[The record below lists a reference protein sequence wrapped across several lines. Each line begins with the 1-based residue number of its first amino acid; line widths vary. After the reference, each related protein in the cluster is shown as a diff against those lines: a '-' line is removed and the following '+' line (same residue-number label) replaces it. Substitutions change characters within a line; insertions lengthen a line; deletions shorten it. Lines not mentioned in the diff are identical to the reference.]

1 MPRFKKL
8 QDIIAFKNA
17 TENQELRFL
26 KADIKKQPAHW
37 SPFMIRK
44 KGKSRS
50 IFVCYDFNIRHN
62 KNKIIFI
69 GKCYDKENVN

>member
-37 SPFMIRK
+37 SPFMIQKRESPEASLFVMTLISGIIKTNYIYRK
-44 KGKSRS
+44 ML
-50 IFVCYDFNIRHN
+50 
-62 KNKIIFI
+62 
-69 GKCYDKENVN
+69 